1 MATIICNTKFK
12 LDPFADGGSKRSVQI
27 REYLEDNNCDYYYD
41 SFILP
46 KGLSAFQLMVLSI
59 RAVIFINKYY
69 PRNRIRSL
77 RNYIRL
83 VKYYALRIPV
93 VYDKYKKSDVIFA
106 WENTNDQ
113 NIVYLMKA
121 TGHPVLAFPHNIESL
136 VSLNDARSLKNEMD
150 VLAHC
155 DAVFAISKEET
166 WLLRL
171 QGVNAYYYP
180 YQPPKR
186 AEEYFITIRK
196 KRTHRETNGSP
207 HYLLL
212 GSATNVPT
220 REGMQT
226 ILDNV
231 PKDANNFHLWVA
243 GYGTDS
249 LNCPLFSNIHF
260 KGALSAN
267 DLEPLLV
274 NADAII
280 IYQPPTTG
288 SLTRIPEMLMA
299 GIPVI
304 ANDNAA
310 RNYYSV
316 DGVRVYHSIPEL
328 LEILDTRSQVNVE
341 GCPIDSYDR
350 EALNQVLRI
359 S

>member
-155 DAVFAISKEET
+155 
-166 WLLRL
+166 
-171 QGVNAYYYP
+171 
-180 YQPPKR
+180 
-186 AEEYFITIRK
+186 IT
-196 KRTHRETNGSP
+196 
-207 HYLLL
+207 
-212 GSATNVPT
+212 
-220 REGMQT
+220 
-226 ILDNV
+226 
-231 PKDANNFHLWVA
+231 
-243 GYGTDS
+243 
-249 LNCPLFSNIHF
+249 
-260 KGALSAN
+260 
-267 DLEPLLV
+267 
-274 NADAII
+274 
-280 IYQPPTTG
+280 
-288 SLTRIPEMLMA
+288 
-299 GIPVI
+299 
-304 ANDNAA
+304 
-310 RNYYSV
+310 
-316 DGVRVYHSIPEL
+316 
-328 LEILDTRSQVNVE
+328 
-341 GCPIDSYDR
+341 
-350 EALNQVLRI
+350 
-359 S
+359 